1 MTKSNSTR
9 LVVGSRNR
17 KKLLEIAQ
25 LLEPHGIQ
33 VVGIADFADV
43 PEVVEDGDT
52 FAANAAKKARE
63 TAIAINEWVLAED
76 SGLSVD
82 VLGGAPGVYSARF
95 SGEGATDERNNQ
107 KLLKELA
114 GQPQEKRGSHYTCHI
129 AVSSPEG
136 DIRLTEEGTC
146 RGRMIDEAR
155 GANGFGYDPYFLI
168 PEFHQTFGELSSA
181 VKNQLSHRARAFQRL
196 TPRLVRLLLAEAQS

>member
-1 MTKSNSTR
+1 MTSNNPTR
-9 LVVGSRNR
+9 LVVGSRNK
-17 KKLLEIAQ
+17 KKLQEISL

-33 VVGIADFADV
+33 VVGIADFADI

-52 FAANAAKKARE
+52 FAANAAKKATE
-63 TAIAINEWVLAED
+63 TATAINEWVLAED

-82 VLGGAPGVYSARF
+82 ALNGAPGVFSARF

-107 KLLKELA
+107 KLLEELTGVA
-114 GQPQEKRGSHYTCHI
+114 PEKRGAHYTCHVAI
-129 AVSSPEG
+129 SSPAG
-136 DIRLTEEGTC
+136 DIRMTEEGTC
-146 RGRMIDEAR
+146 RGRIIDKDR

-196 TPRLVRLLLAEAQS
+196 TPRLVRLLLTEAQS